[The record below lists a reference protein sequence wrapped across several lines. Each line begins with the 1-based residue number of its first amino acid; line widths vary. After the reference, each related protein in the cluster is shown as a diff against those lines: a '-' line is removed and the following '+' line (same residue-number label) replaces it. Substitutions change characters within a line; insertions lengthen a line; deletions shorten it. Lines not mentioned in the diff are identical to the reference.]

1 MIKFKKGLLALTALS
16 LLSVIIF
23 SKEDGTKKIR
33 LLPNRPKRQP
43 PKWMSLALFSLFPL
57 IRKLSP
63 LYAKRTKATAFQ
75 FMTTN

>member
-16 LLSVIIF
+16 LLSAYVF
-23 SKEDGTKKIR
+23 ANNDGTKKIR
-33 LLPNRPKRQP
+33 LLLCRPKRQP

-63 LYAKRTKATAFQ
+63 LYAKGTKATAFQ
-75 FMTTN
+75 SMTTN